1 MFTNKKVLVLATTDN
16 MIWQFLIPHIQEMQK
31 AGNVVE
37 CACNKSGFWFDEL
50 KEKYGFTMHEIHS
63 ARNPVSPKNIK
74 AYKELKKLVKQ
85 NGYNLIYCQQPVGG
99 LFGRLL
105 AKKFKIPCIYTA
117 HGFHFFKGAPLKNNL
132 IFKPVEKYLAKY
144 TDILI
149 TINEEDY
156 QAAKKMKAKKVFKIH
171 GIGFDEN
178 KYEPLTQ
185 TKEEIKK
192 EFNVEN
198 KFVVVTVAECIP
210 RKNYDTMLNT
220 IQKFKGENLHWFIV
234 GTGKQ
239 KDEIQKRIQDMQMED
254 QITMLGYRKDINK
267 ILTMADC
274 FFLPSLQE
282 GLTLAII
289 EAMRFGLPVITSNV
303 RGNRDLIEHEKGGFV
318 FTYNDKIHF
327 EQAIRR
333 LMLNEKERVDFGK
346 YNVKQSEK
354 YILKNIMK
362 EFDEI
367 YDEFQIR

>member
-16 MIWQFLIPHIQEMQK
+16 MIWQFLIPHIQDMQK

-74 AYKELKKLVKQ
+74 AYKELKQLVKQ

-239 KDEIQKRIQDMQMED
+239 KDEIQKRIQHMQMES

-274 FFLPSLQE
+274 FFLASLQE

-318 FTYNDKIHF
+318 CSAKDDVSFAKALQTLMQNSNLCAEFGAYNIQQSKKYMLENINK
-327 EQAIRR
+327 E
-333 LMLNEKERVDFGK
+333 LNEIYKE
-346 YNVKQSEK
+346 
-354 YILKNIMK
+354 I
-362 EFDEI
+362 
-367 YDEFQIR
+367 